1 MPQPM
6 THTHP
11 QTVLPSS
18 RSVLRAARRAA
29 LAAAVLA
36 GAPAL
41 ALAQEVADSRTH
53 VVKEGDTL
61 WDIAR
66 MYLGDPFLWPEIY
79 RLNTEVVE
87 DPHWIYPGEVLRIGG
102 EAGPIVAEGPVEPAG
117 ETVFGRRVAAPARSG
132 ARSLIGRT
140 QMPAVRAG
148 EYQAAPFIE
157 KEGGPSGAGMIVE
170 SGEVPGIA
178 LISRRSRL
186 QFQEKVFV
194 RPPANTN
201 PVPGDRY
208 LAYKLGPMLDGLGQV
223 IIPTG
228 ILSVEKAGN
237 GEATTARVTKQ
248 FEEVKMGERLIPLDT
263 FFLPSTARPTS
274 VELGVHAKVVWIQRD
289 PVLPSL
295 QRYVVMNVSAKDGVH
310 LGDQFTI
317 LDPAHEI
324 DGGDKIPE
332 RSIAVAQVVRVT
344 PYAATAIVIAHEQP
358 AIREGAAARV
368 TAKMP

>member
-1 MPQPM
+1 MRLPM
-6 THTHP
+6 TDTQP
-11 QTVLPSS
+11 IAQSS
-18 RSVLRAARRAA
+18 SCGVMRAARHAT
-29 LAAAVLA
+29 LAAAVLVGGSTIA
-36 GAPAL
+36 R
-41 ALAQEVADSRTH
+41 AQEVADSRTH

-102 EAGPIVAEGPVEPAG
+102 AAGPIVTEGPAPELSG

-132 ARSLIGRT
+132 QRALIGRA
-140 QMPAVRAG
+140 QRPAVRMG

-157 KEGGPSGAGMIVE
+157 KEGGPSGSGLIVE
-170 SGEVPGIA
+170 TGEIPGIA
-178 LISRRSRL
+178 QVTKRTRL
-186 QFQEKVFV
+186 QFQERVFV

-208 LAYKLGPMLDGLGQV
+208 LVYKLGPHLDGLGQV
-223 IIPTG
+223 VIPTG

-237 GEATTARVTKQ
+237 GEATTARITAQ
-248 FEEVKMGERLIPLDT
+248 FVEMKMGERIIPLDT
-263 FFLPSTARPTS
+263 FFLPATARPS
-274 VELGVHAKVVWIQRD
+274 AVELGVNAKVVWIQNN

-295 QRYVVMNVSAKDGVH
+295 QHYVVMNVSAKDGVR

-317 LDPAHEI
+317 LSPAHEI

-344 PYAATAIVIAHEQP
+344 PYATTALVIAHDQP

-368 TAKMP
+368 SAKMP